1 MSMMM
6 PEPGGFPPELM
17 AAMGG
22 GPPPGGGGGGSPAD
36 FLRDLI
42 EHARAYQDVEQD
54 PEDLA
59 VVAKCIAALQQLM
72 AKNQKEADAAVG
84 AGPAAKYLRKQQ
96 GAGPAY

>member
-22 GPPPGGGGGGSPAD
+22 GGGPPGGGGGGSPAD

-72 AKNQKEADAAVG
+72 AKNQKEADTATGV
-84 AGPAAKYLRKQQ
+84 GPAAKFLRKQQ
-96 GAGPAY
+96 GPAY